1 MSPALHADKSS
12 VILYLQFGPRLR
24 PALLAFREP
33 HRSHI
38 GMPQPLLHFGH
49 VGIVRERIGG
59 RGSTQGMHAE
69 AVHISVDAHYRPVVP
84 HNPLV
89 TNGVSFLHTR

>member
-1 MSPALHADKSS
+1 
-12 VILYLQFGPRLR
+12 
-24 PALLAFREP
+24 
-33 HRSHI
+33 
-38 GMPQPLLHFGH
+38 MPQPLLHFGH